1 MEEGEAQEE
10 EETEAETEAEKKAAG
25 EEEDQEEEEWLRLRP
40 VEPRSAQCCGSG
52 CRPCIFDLYQRELAR
67 WEEARARKDKGLLS
81 GNCGEREREPAA
93 SVLSPDTFQP
103 FSLSA
108 VDQLTDDTFR
118 FRFTLPANGLL
129 GLSPGQHIVLRAE
142 VDGQAVQRAYTP
154 VSPVDARGYFDVL
167 IKCYR
172 TGLASRFVRSWRVGD
187 SALWRGPFGGF
198 PYRPNQFGQLLLLA
212 AGTGLA
218 PMLPI
223 LHGITDDADDETFVT
238 LVGCFRTFGDIYL
251 KSVLQDLARF
261 WNVQVLFVL
270 SQESS
275 LDGLPQ
281 SYRDRTHLGRLDRDR
296 MVQVVDGCRRKPF
309 ALVCGPPDFQRDVAG
324 LLQAAGLTEES
335 FFLF

>member
-1 MEEGEAQEE
+1 YTEEEEEGE
-10 EETEAETEAEKKAAG
+10 
-25 EEEDQEEEEWLRLRP
+25 EEEEWLRLRP

-52 CRPCIFDLYQRELAR
+52 CRPCVFDLYRRDLAR
-67 WEEARARKDKGLLS
+67 WEEARARNDKGLLS
-81 GNCGEREREPAA
+81 GNRGEPAG
-93 SVLSPDTFQP
+93 SVLSPEAFRAFD
-103 FSLSA
+103 LSA
-108 VDQLTDDTFR
+108 VDQLTDDAFR
-118 FRFTLPANGLL
+118 FRFTLPANGRL
-129 GLSPGQHIVLRAE
+129 GLSPGQHIVLRC
-142 VDGQAVQRAYTP
+142 VVLP
-154 VSPVDARGYFDVL
+154 VARGGPWAVTVRV
-167 IKCYR
+167 YR
-172 TGLASRFVRSWRVGD
+172 TPSTPISLIPDPGPLRSDPVRPSVG
-187 SALWRGPFGGF
+187 
-198 PYRPNQFGQLLLLA
+198 QFGQLLLLA

-223 LHGITDDADDETFVT
+223 LHGITGDADDETFVT

-270 SQESS
+270 SQEPS

-296 MVQVVDGCRRKPF
+296 MVQVVGGCRRKPF
-309 ALVCGPPDFQRDVAG
+309 ALVCGPPDFQKDVAG

>member
-129 GLSPGQHIVLRAE
+129 GLSPGQHIVLRAIAPDWHPGSSGPGE
-142 VDGQAVQRAYTP
+142 WVTQPSGVAP
-154 VSPVDARGYFDVL
+154 SGVSL
-167 IKCYR
+167 
-172 TGLASRFVRSWRVGD
+172 TG
-187 SALWRGPFGGF
+187 P
-198 PYRPNQFGQLLLLA
+198 
-212 AGTGLA
+212 T
-218 PMLPI
+218 
-223 LHGITDDADDETFVT
+223 
-238 LVGCFRTFGDIYL
+238 
-251 KSVLQDLARF
+251 
-261 WNVQVLFVL
+261 
-270 SQESS
+270 
-275 LDGLPQ
+275 
-281 SYRDRTHLGRLDRDR
+281 RDRPGPHATHPARHHGRRRRRDIR
-296 MVQVVDGCRRKPF
+296 HAG
-309 ALVCGPPDFQRDVAG
+309 G
-324 LLQAAGLTEES
+324 LLPDLRGHLPEVRPPGPGSLLERAGSLRAQPGEGSPDPDPSPSSKQLGLSRPELGPLAWGHCSVVMMDLGYWRSAYWGPSTLLS
-335 FFLF
+335 PKGDRR